1 MRFVQRTLSIF
12 SKIISVSLFDISN
25 IILESVVTLPLSL
38 ASISTVAVYFWILAW
53 CLLFVVRCISQ
64 SIAEIPL
71 EMLLT
76 GASIILIIAGPWAF
90 HTLNTILRALSFKSK
105 FCSRYAL
112 NWSSERFYW
121 ITFLSASFW

>member
-25 IILESVVTLPLSL
+25 IILESVVTLPFSL
-38 ASISTVAVYFWILAW
+38 ASMRTVAVYFWILAW
-53 CLLFVVRCISQ
+53 CLLLVVRCISQ
-64 SIAEIPL
+64 SIAETPL

-76 GASIILIIAGPWAF
+76 GASIILMIAGPWAF
-90 HTLNTILRALSFKSK
+90 QTLNTVLRALSFKSK

-121 ITFLSASFW
+121 ITFLSASF

>member
-25 IILESVVTLPLSL
+25 IILESVVTLPFSL
-38 ASISTVAVYFWILAW
+38 ASMSTVAVYFWILAW
-53 CLLFVVRCISQ
+53 CLLLVVRCISQ
-64 SIAEIPL
+64 SIAETPL

-76 GASIILIIAGPWAF
+76 GASIILMIAGPWAF
-90 HTLNTILRALSFKSK
+90 QTLNTVLRALSFKSK

-121 ITFLSASFW
+121 ITFLSASF